1 MMFKKRSQKK
11 KFPFDP
17 IFFFCRIPKLF
28 FFGTLRQST
37 PLGRFRG
44 GRATQKVDQTKPHV
58 RKCPGMSRSQAGP
71 QGPAVTEGGECY
83 HIMFAGADPHTVRH
97 RWQPHTDRTRPD
109 KSGLRLFTDRQDSS
123 VKGGWTKP
131 SVACF
136 PAFELTL
143 SKKAK
148 EKAHEVMH
156 AKRESQ
162 EEGRSAKARQQNRQ
176 RDELPRPTV
185 IMDTGVD
192 PVGVDGRVDGRRTKR
207 EIKFPR
213 KSSVCS
219 MQRVTGTQFGDSF
232 CGST

>member
-1 MMFKKRSQKK
+1 M
-11 KFPFDP
+11 
-17 IFFFCRIPKLF
+17 
-28 FFGTLRQST
+28 RQST

-58 RKCPGMSRSQAGP
+58 RKCPGISRSQAGP
-71 QGPAVTEGGECY
+71 HGPAVTEGGECY

-156 AKRESQ
+156 AKRETARKRGVAQKRGNRTDSATSCPVQ
-162 EEGRSAKARQQNRQ
+162 QLSWTPGLIPLGWMVGSMVEEK
-176 RDELPRPTV
+176 
-185 IMDTGVD
+185 
-192 PVGVDGRVDGRRTKR
+192 K
-207 EIKFPR
+207 R
-213 KSSVCS
+213 KSSFPGRAASVRCRGLPVHS
-219 MQRVTGTQFGDSF
+219 LGILSAAVRTNR
-232 CGST
+232 CP

>member
-1 MMFKKRSQKK
+1 M
-11 KFPFDP
+11 
-17 IFFFCRIPKLF
+17 
-28 FFGTLRQST
+28 RQST

-58 RKCPGMSRSQAGP
+58 RKCPGISRSQAGP
-71 QGPAVTEGGECY
+71 HGPAVTEGGECY

-109 KSGLRLFTDRQDSS
+109 KSGLRLFADRQDSS

-131 SVACF
+131 PVACF

-156 AKRESQ
+156 AKRETARKRGVAQKRGNRTDSATSCPVLAAIAASRPTTRT
-162 EEGRSAKARQQNRQ
+162 RSTDGSERGSADREVRNFICIIVRGCRQQ
-176 RDELPRPTV
+176 
-185 IMDTGVD
+185 
-192 PVGVDGRVDGRRTKR
+192 
-207 EIKFPR
+207 
-213 KSSVCS
+213 
-219 MQRVTGTQFGDSF
+219 
-232 CGST
+232 

>member
-1 MMFKKRSQKK
+1 M
-11 KFPFDP
+11 
-17 IFFFCRIPKLF
+17 
-28 FFGTLRQST
+28 RQST
-37 PLGRFRG
+37 PLGRFRR

-58 RKCPGMSRSQAGP
+58 RKCPGISRSQAGP

-156 AKRESQ
+156 AKRETARKRGVAQ
-162 EEGRSAKARQQNRQ
+162 KRGNRTDSATSCPVLAAIAASRPTTRTRPTDGSERGSADREVRNFICIIVRGCRQQ
-176 RDELPRPTV
+176 
-185 IMDTGVD
+185 
-192 PVGVDGRVDGRRTKR
+192 
-207 EIKFPR
+207 
-213 KSSVCS
+213 
-219 MQRVTGTQFGDSF
+219 
-232 CGST
+232 